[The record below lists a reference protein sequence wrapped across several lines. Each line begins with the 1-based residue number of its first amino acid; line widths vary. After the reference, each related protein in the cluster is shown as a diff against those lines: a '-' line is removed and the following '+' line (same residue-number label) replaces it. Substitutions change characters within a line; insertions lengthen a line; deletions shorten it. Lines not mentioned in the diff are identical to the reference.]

1 MKRNILS
8 GAFLRALFVA
18 FNQILL
24 VFLCSTPIFCI
35 LIDHSRFGV
44 TGALA
49 FVVITVRVIR
59 FFLAIALTYRVRK
72 MISDLDD
79 TMRKRMLMVVLVL
92 TLVCILLEMNKGL
105 SKFYWGISD
114 SLGIY
119 ENNMP
124 FFLTV
129 LWEQLFYGDMGW
141 TLLLCFVLL
150 FLPVGRI
157 KDPAE

>member
-1 MKRNILS
+1 
-8 GAFLRALFVA
+8 
-18 FNQILL
+18 
-24 VFLCSTPIFCI
+24 
-35 LIDHSRFGV
+35 
-44 TGALA
+44 
-49 FVVITVRVIR
+49 
-59 FFLAIALTYRVRK
+59 

-157 KDPAE
+157 KEPA